1 MLRLE
6 DLCCGYGR
14 MRAVSG
20 LSLEVPEGSVFALIG
35 ANGAG
40 KTSTL
45 MAIAGH
51 VEIQGGR
58 VVFRDQDLTS
68 LPPIARVAAGIALI
82 PEGRR
87 LFVELSVT
95 ENLIV
100 GGYARPPRRFAG
112 NRDFVLELFPRL
124 AERLHLRAGNLSGG
138 EQQMV
143 AIGRALMAEP
153 KLLLVDEISL
163 GLMPTMVDSC
173 YAALAT
179 LKARGITVLL
189 VEQSTQRALS
199 VADRICVLES
209 GRSVYHGSAA
219 EARADPGLIDTYLG
233 LGAG

>member
-1 MLRLE
+1 
-6 DLCCGYGR
+6 

-58 VVFRDQDLTS
+58 VLFRNRDLTL
-68 LPPIARVAAGIALI
+68 LPPIARVEVGIALI

-87 LFVELSVT
+87 LFADLSVT
-95 ENLIV
+95 ENLII
-100 GGYARPPRRFAG
+100 GGYARPARRFAD

-163 GLMPTMVDSC
+163 GLMPTMVDAC
-173 YAALAT
+173 YAALGT
-179 LKARGITVLL
+179 LNARGMTVLL
-189 VEQSTQRALS
+189 VEQSPARAFS
-199 VADRICVLES
+199 VADQICVLES
-209 GRSVYHGSAA
+209 GRPVYQGSAA
-219 EARADPGLIDTYLG
+219 EARANSGLIDTYLG
-233 LGAG
+233 LGAAAT